1 LGWVKDPRNADPI
14 THVMLAE
21 TLSGAV
27 FLAVSQNVFV
37 TRLVRELTS
46 RAPNADPA
54 VVIANGALG
63 LRDSMAKLYDPQTVD
78 EILASFVEALQ
89 PVWTIG
95 AVLAALSLLGALATE
110 WVSVKRKE
118 GHEKQEKA
126 ALDNTPQTDA
136 MR

>member
-1 LGWVKDPRNADPI
+1 
-14 THVMLAE
+14 MLAE

-54 VVIANGALG
+54 VVIANGASG